1 MEIDATTFK
10 AEQDGAFS
18 VMVDK
23 QPTRLVKESDL
34 LSMKGANAERQT
46 KWEKEQADLTA
57 KVAEATKVSETHRQ
71 TVLQE
76 QALREQLS
84 QKYGDYDTLKSR
96 VGEQEKEIATHK
108 ATLQKHQE
116 EMAGRVKSNLLLL
129 GASEESLKDKTLD
142 QLRNLEDAAKMLGRT
157 PQQPKSAQYDGGT
170 GGTNGS
176 ETQMERAKRIIQE
189 HESRHGKMVTAK

>member
-1 MEIDATTFK
+1 MEIDQTTFK

-23 QPTRLVKESDL
+23 QPTRLVRESDL
-34 LSMKGANAERQT
+34 VAVKGASAERQT

-96 VGEQEKEIATHK
+96 VGVRQRRTAANHVAHAEHI
-108 ATLQKHQE
+108 KHRRE
-116 EMAGRVKSNLLLL
+116 
-129 GASEESLKDKTLD
+129 
-142 QLRNLEDAAKMLGRT
+142 
-157 PQQPKSAQYDGGT
+157 
-170 GGTNGS
+170 
-176 ETQMERAKRIIQE
+176 
-189 HESRHGKMVTAK
+189 